1 MRIPT
6 TKPRYLEE
14 VQDKKYL
21 EEQMVCILNSRKN
34 LRILNNSW
42 IRTLRILIFVIIS
55 TVINF
60 IMTRTPRLMTSYLLI
75 QGLQAKMVLNLQE
88 LSRISQEKTGSI
100 KIPYKKRSSKIINKE
115 MRSCGNSN
123 KIICIDNS
131 STILDLKMI
140 MAAILIIIPSSVMEC
155 LRNRNWQLKSF
166 LKVCIIK
173 FLMRMMSWN
182 FWVINKKSKVVSL
195 DVIFQVLSL

>member
-21 EEQMVCILNSRKN
+21 EEQIVCILISRKN

-173 FLMRMMSWN
+173 FLMRMKSWN
-182 FWVINKKSKVVSL
+182 FWVITKKSKVVSL

>member
-1 MRIPT
+1 
-6 TKPRYLEE
+6 
-14 VQDKKYL
+14 
-21 EEQMVCILNSRKN
+21 
-34 LRILNNSW
+34 
-42 IRTLRILIFVIIS
+42 
-55 TVINF
+55 
-60 IMTRTPRLMTSYLLI
+60 MTRTPRLMTSYLLI
-75 QGLQAKMVLNLQE
+75 QGLQGLQAKCLWAMVLNLQE
-88 LSRISQEKTGSI
+88 ISRISQEKTGSI

-173 FLMRMMSWN
+173 SLMRMKSWN
-182 FWVINKKSKVVSL
+182 FWVITKKSKVVSL